1 MVTNH
6 PSHVRHRMASK
17 GPEVTASAGTIGC
30 GYKDSSSKP
39 TAPFETSPGSTH
51 PIISVP
57 SCNQTHSSTRDA
69 KSCLWTHCTLE
80 PPNRDNC
87 NYTNIQALHEVTM
100 VHHIHTS
107 QTARRWFSQSHST
120 RSNLQW
126 PNVFSFQHYFFPL
139 IC

>member
-6 PSHVRHRMASK
+6 PLHVRHRMASK

-80 PPNRDNC
+80 PPE
-87 NYTNIQALHEVTM
+87 I
-100 VHHIHTS
+100 
-107 QTARRWFSQSHST
+107 TATTRTYRLCT
-120 RSNLQW
+120 RSPWCTTYTHHKQPDVGSPSPIPLA
-126 PNVFSFQHYFFPL
+126 PIFSGQMSFHFNITFFL
-139 IC
+139 